1 MTNEWQREKNIWH
14 VALLQNNGWIWL
26 GRWLLRVISKIMVMI
41 GMITPESFS
50 KLLGILGDK
59 EKCIKSD
66 EFISSKKT
74 YRNFRTDARYFP
86 FEARKET
93 HEQRKTKI
101 DKR

>member
-1 MTNEWQREKNIWH
+1 
-14 VALLQNNGWIWL
+14 
-26 GRWLLRVISKIMVMI
+26 
-41 GMITPESFS
+41 MITPESFS
-50 KLLGILGDK
+50 KLLGVLGNK

-66 EFISSKKT
+66 EFIYSKKP

-101 DKR
+101 DIDEFRSKTTSITQLMYYLNSYMHVMQAPIFKRRNYL